1 MENGLRAPKLY
12 KVEPDMGIAFMDVQ
26 AHVMEFNRQFGTA
39 WSLTNSKRK
48 TLGATIGK
56 ASDNNHL
63 LYQAHV
69 DLILANCPRPITVDA
84 IVQCL
89 VQSGEKPST
98 ARLLAPSYYKHISY
112 ILDPSTKLHRMSTKS
127 LEKYGQI

>member
-1 MENGLRAPKLY
+1 MTEDIRAPRLY
-12 KVEPDMGIAFMDVQ
+12 NVEPDMGIAFMDLQ
-26 AHVMEFNRQFGTA
+26 AHIMEFNRQFKTA

-63 LYQAHV
+63 LYQTHV
-69 DLILANCPRPITVDA
+69 DHILAECPRPITTAA
-84 IVQCL
+84 IIQIL
-89 VQSGEKPST
+89 VSSGEKPST
-98 ARLLAPSYYKHISY
+98 AKLLAPSYLKYISY
-112 ILDPSTKLHRMSTKS
+112 ILNPSTKLHRMSTKS